1 MLFGGR
7 KTMILRTKFSWES
20 QIFNSSENDYH
31 IFDGVFD
38 MSDCFSGRAAHAF
51 PFNFS
56 KLNPYNWIK
65 EIEIFKTNN
74 VL

>member
-1 MLFGGR
+1 
-7 KTMILRTKFSWES
+7 MILRTKFSWES
-20 QIFNSSENDYH
+20 KIFNSDADNYH

-51 PFNFS
+51 PFNLK

-65 EIEIFKTNN
+65 EIEIFKSSKS
-74 VL
+74 L